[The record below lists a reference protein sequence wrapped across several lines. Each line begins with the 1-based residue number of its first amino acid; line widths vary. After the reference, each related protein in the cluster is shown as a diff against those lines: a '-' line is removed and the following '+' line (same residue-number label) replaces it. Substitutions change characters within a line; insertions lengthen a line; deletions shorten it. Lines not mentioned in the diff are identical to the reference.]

1 VTGQEAFTTMI
12 RDVLAPALRAAG
24 FRGSGR
30 RFVLPGSTTWL
41 VVGIQKSR
49 WNDATEVSFTV
60 NLTAADRAAWSTARA
75 TASWL
80 PEAPSGIAI
89 YPVGRTIRIGA
100 LLPPDRQDRWW
111 TVRGGADP
119 TRVGEEVAAAILG
132 PGLAWFRSQPG
143 TADPGP
149 ADQTS

>member
-1 VTGQEAFTTMI
+1 MTGQEAFSAMV

-24 FRGSGR
+24 FRGSGQ
-30 RFVLPGSTTWL
+30 RFVLPDPALWL

-49 WNDATEVSFTV
+49 WNDAADVGFTV

-75 TASWL
+75 SAPWL
-80 PEAPSGIAI
+80 PEAPSGNAVH
-89 YPVGRTIRIGA
+89 PVGRTIRIGA
-100 LLPPDRQDRWW
+100 VLPSRQDRWW
-111 TVRGGADP
+111 TVRGGVDP

-132 PGLAWFRSQPG
+132 PGLAWLRSQPG
-143 TADPGP
+143 MPDPGP